1 MKVINIF
8 SSIERGANCVL
19 TFLRRLKIS
28 RKLIV
33 IESFVYFVVL
43 LSGLFFISLHQSR
56 LRDNYANMSSKEKLL
71 FSDIQVVVCSLEDT

>member
-8 SSIERGANCVL
+8 SSIELGANCVL

-33 IESFVYFVVL
+33 IESFVCFVVL

-56 LRDNYANMSSKEKLL
+56 LRDNYANMSSEEKLL

>member
-8 SSIERGANCVL
+8 SSIELGANCVL

-33 IESFVYFVVL
+33 IESFVCFVVL

-56 LRDNYANMSSKEKLL
+56 LRDNYANMSSEENLL